1 MANAYSTAINYGSP
15 IPVGNTIKYLGAIQ
29 HGMQQKFDINL
40 AKIDDLISK
49 VATVPLARDKDKKYL
64 GDKLQGL
71 LSMVDANSKVDL
83 TDNVVARQVTS
94 YISSAIDDNVR
105 EQLANSQKIANYQQT
120 AAQRKKDKPE
130 LYSDANYAYGLDKS
144 GYANYMSEKDDSLG
158 SMEYVDYY
166 DVDKNLNKELE
177 AFAKERGFEKVLS
190 SGPEGNEYIY
200 KTVKGKAI
208 DPEEVSNFFDN
219 KIASDPKLRQ
229 QFMINA
235 HYNHRGVSDSDL
247 IKAYTEQ
254 SGPILKDYDTKISDI
269 DEKLRNVSADD
280 KSTADLLHR
289 KKSEM
294 QQQKDSFSSQLD
306 PKNFNR
312 DSFLYRQY
320 TDGMKKSYMKT
331 YAYSAVT
338 DVKYDEF
345 LSKLNKED
353 GTDGTGTSTGLDSSG
368 LAAGTRFKVDESA
381 KGLVKEEASY
391 VEQFKK
397 TRQTAWTNMQGV
409 IKAKLIEEGKQPTVA
424 NMTSYYTGLK
434 EAVIKNGVNL
444 NSAKGYDIEVLNAFN
459 KVVDANKTSFQLTKV
474 AKEHYGKATNDILTG
489 LFGGKTKDLSIEG
502 LATTAPYTAEL
513 LKKYKSS
520 DQLTPKQKALAKYEL
535 AKNLQQYVSEDDRDR
550 TNIGFYINSLK
561 RENNISD
568 KDLANYNKTKP
579 GEQDFGFFGGAWEA
593 AKIVGSRVVDAPGNI
608 LATLATPFRRSES
621 NAKGKEEYDKNQL
634 EYAKR
639 SENLDRNLYRGLS
652 KMFTSDS
659 DLSEIQSGDIKLG
672 KYESVTDRI
681 TNTQKSVSERFDE
694 ILQKSAKKE
703 IGTYAIVLNPAIK
716 RDKAYAD
723 VINSAIVNAITMD
736 EKGVQNA
743 GPPVK
748 DTPIK
753 IGSINNGVAQVTYT
767 QEIDVP
773 SASGKGTKKGESQVT
788 VSIPLENLP
797 KGLVGD
803 LKTQVDDWTYSG
815 KNGSGMK
822 QVIAFSPPKDLDS
835 KYDFTQSYLKNY
847 GSSLSQADI
856 AGLQTSGMQGV
867 VTKEE
872 YKNAAERVLPAEYAR
887 EFDEKYL
894 KSDYKIEW
902 ERPEG
907 ARSGFVGHLMQN
919 GKRIDTLAA
928 PSLDYNPHTYSLAS
942 IKAINSYLESKISDY
957 KLKAFKLS
965 Q

>member
-40 AKIDDLISK
+40 AKIDELISK
-49 VATVPLARDKDKKYL
+49 VATVPLARDKDKRYL

-71 LSMVDANSKVDL
+71 LSVVDANSKIDL
-83 TDNVVARQVTS
+83 TDNVVARQISAYVTT
-94 YISSAIDDNVR
+94 AIDDNVK

-190 SGPEGNEYIY
+190 SGPDGNEYVY
-200 KTVKGKAI
+200 KTVKGKTI

-229 QFMINA
+229 QFMINS
-235 HYNHRGVSDSDL
+235 HYNHRGVSDTDL

-312 DSFLYRQY
+312 DSFLYSQY

-353 GTDGTGTSTGLDSSG
+353 STDSTSTGAEGAG

-381 KGLVKEEASY
+381 KGLVKEEANY
-391 VEQFKK
+391 TQQFKAE
-397 TRQTAWTNMQGV
+397 RQTAWTNMQGV

-434 EAVIKNGVNL
+434 EATKNGVNL
-444 NSAKGYDIEVLNAFN
+444 NAEKGYDTEVLNAFN

-474 AKEHYGKATNDILTG
+474 AKESYGKSTDSILTG
-489 LFGGKTKDLSIEG
+489 LFGGKAKDLSIEG

-513 LKKYKSS
+513 LKNYKSAE
-520 DQLTPKQKALAKYEL
+520 QLTNKQKALAKYEL
-535 AKNLQQYVSEDDRDR
+535 AKNLKQYVLEDDRERANMD
-550 TNIGFYINSLK
+550 FYINSIK

-568 KDLANYNKTKP
+568 KDLARYTKIKP
-579 GEQDFGFFGGAWEA
+579 GQQDFGFFEGTWEA
-593 AKIVGSRVVDAPGNI
+593 AKLAGSRFFDAPGNI
-608 LATLATPFRRSES
+608 VATLATPFRRSES
-621 NAKGKEEYDKNQL
+621 NAKGQEEYNKKQL
-634 EYAKR
+634 EYSKR

-659 DLSEIQSGDIKLG
+659 DLSDIQSGDIKLG
-672 KYESVTDRI
+672 KYQGVGDLIKDTST
-681 TNTQKSVSERFDE
+681 SVSARFDE

-716 RDKAYAD
+716 KDKAYTD
-723 VINSAIVNAITMD
+723 VINSAIINAITMD

-753 IGSINNGVAQVTYT
+753 IANISGGVAQVTYT
-767 QEIDVP
+767 QEIDVAN
-773 SASGKGTKKGESQVT
+773 ASGKGTKKGESQVT

-797 KGLVGD
+797 KGLVGG
-803 LKTQVDDWTYSG
+803 LKTQVSDWTYSG
-815 KNGSGMK
+815 KNGSSMK
-822 QVIAFSPPKDLDS
+822 QIISFSPPKDLDS
-835 KYDFTQSYLKNY
+835 KYDFTQTYLKNY
-847 GSSLSQADI
+847 GSALSQADI

-872 YKNAAERVLPAEYAR
+872 YRNAAEKALPAEYAK

-928 PSLDYNPHTYSLAS
+928 PSLDYNPHMYSLAS
-942 IKAINSYLESKISDY
+942 IKAINGYIESKISDY

-965 Q
+965 H